1 VVPLLR
7 VFLYYDISLMK
18 FKVVVVV
25 VDGRRYEKIAKRKK
39 GAIFLRLLVS

>member
-1 VVPLLR
+1 
-7 VFLYYDISLMK
+7 MK
-18 FKVVVVV
+18 FKVV

>member
-18 FKVVVVV
+18 FKVVVV